1 MSMVSMMS
9 ILAKASSLA
18 GGLRALSLIIGTFL
32 IFMGLGKT
40 VWLTDSDYLLWQLE
54 QWQGI
59 APAASRWYLE
69 TVAIPGV
76 PLLARL
82 VPLGELAA
90 GTALVFGFRARLA
103 AGVALLM
110 ILNFHFAS
118 GIMFT
123 YGYLTNGYGL
133 PVIGSLVA
141 LAIGGTRL
149 PFSLDAF
156 LSAGRYPAV

>member
-1 MSMVSMMS
+1 MSMVS
-9 ILAKASSLA
+9 ILAKANSLA

-40 VWLTDSDYLLWQLE
+40 AWLTDSDFLLWQLQ
-54 QWQGI
+54 QWREI

-76 PLLARL
+76 PPLARL

-123 YGYLTNGYGL
+123 YGYLINGYGL

-156 LSAGRYPAV
+156 RSAGR